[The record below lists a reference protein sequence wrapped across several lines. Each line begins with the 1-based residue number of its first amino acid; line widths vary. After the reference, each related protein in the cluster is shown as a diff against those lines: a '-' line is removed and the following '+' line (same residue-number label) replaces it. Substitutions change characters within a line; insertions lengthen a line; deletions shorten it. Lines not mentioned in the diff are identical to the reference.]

1 MLILQVVH
9 VLKAKYDTDKSELE
23 RKCPDASNLV
33 KKTHYNSKIS
43 EI

>member
-23 RKCPDASNLV
+23 NKFPDASNLV
-33 KKTHYNSKIS
+33 KKTNYNSKIS